1 MLTAQE
7 ILIRTLKGLILLYVL
22 LCVLLYFIQEKLIFF
37 PEKLS
42 RDFIFPF
49 NQPFE
54 ELSIKTKDGKR
65 LHGLLF
71 TSEKR
76 KGLIFYLHGNAGS
89 LRSWGEVASTYT
101 DLGYDV
107 FMLDYRGYGKSEG
120 RITSEGQ
127 FYEDVQMAY
136 DSLKAR
142 YEENRVVVLGYSIG
156 TGPAAQLASRNHP
169 RLLILQAPY
178 YSLKD
183 LMQHIY
189 PIIPTF
195 LLKYTFET
203 NKYLKG
209 CTVPVVLFH
218 GDKDEVIY
226 YGSSVKLKEVLKS
239 SDTLITLRG
248 QGHNGMTD
256 NREHIA
262 ELKRILR
269 K

>member
-1 MLTAQE
+1 VISTFLS
-7 ILIRTLKGLILLYVL
+7 LNLWN
-22 LCVLLYFIQEKLIFF
+22 
-37 PEKLS
+37 KLS
-42 RDFIFPF
+42 IVT
-49 NQPFE
+49 
-54 ELSIKTKDGKR
+54 SDGKR

-71 TSEKR
+71 TTHGS

-89 LRSWGEVASTYT
+89 LRSWGEVANTYT

-120 RITSEGQ
+120 RIRSEGQ
-127 FYEDVQMAY
+127 FHEDVQRAY

-142 YEENRVVVLGYSIG
+142 YEENKTVVLGYSIG
-156 TGPAAQLASRNHP
+156 TGPAAWLASRNHP
-169 RLLILQAPY
+169 RMLILQAPY

-183 LMQHIY
+183 LMRHIY
-189 PIIPTF
+189 PIIATF
-195 LLKYTFET
+195 RLKYKFET
-203 NKYLKG
+203 NKCLRR

-226 YGSSVKLKEVLKS
+226 YGSSVKLEEVLKS

-262 ELKRILR
+262 ELKKILR